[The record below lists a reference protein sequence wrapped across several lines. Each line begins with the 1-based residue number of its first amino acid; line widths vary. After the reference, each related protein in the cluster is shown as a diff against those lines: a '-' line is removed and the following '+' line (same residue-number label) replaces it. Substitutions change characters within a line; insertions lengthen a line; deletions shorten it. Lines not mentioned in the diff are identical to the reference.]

1 MQADIIQHLFRTE
14 YSKIVAVL
22 CKTFGMS
29 NIQLAEDIVSDTF
42 LLASE
47 KWQQDDLPENQAA
60 WLYKVAK
67 NKTRDYLRREKL
79 RREKI
84 EPNYKRT
91 QETSYNLELDLSEQN
106 ISDSQLRMLFAVCHP
121 IIKPE
126 AQIIL
131 ALRILC
137 GFGIDE
143 IASAMLSNKETI
155 NKRLYRAKNSL
166 RNNNVQLEFP
176 ESEDIALQLDTVL
189 TTIYLLFSE
198 GYYSVSQEMKL
209 RKDFCLEA
217 MRLNLLLLQNSATN
231 VPRVNALL
239 SLMCFHASRFEAR
252 YDDSGEFVL
261 YEDQDR
267 SLWNQG
273 LIERG
278 EYYLNQSSTG
288 EQLSKYH
295 LEAAIAFWHTQE
307 GDTEKWE
314 NILQLYNYL
323 LQIEYSPIAALNRT
337 YALAKANSPEEALKE
352 ALKLQLDT
360 HHLYH
365 CLLAELYSESD
376 VTKWKLHLEK
386 ALELC
391 KSEQERKVILNKMET
406 QG

>member
-1 MQADIIQHLFRTE
+1 MQTEIIPQLFRSE
-14 YSKIVAVL
+14 YSKLVAVL

-42 LLASE
+42 LLAAE
-47 KWQQDDLPENQAA
+47 NWKMHGLPDNQTA

-67 NKTRDYLRREKL
+67 NKTRDYLRREKV
-79 RREKI
+79 RVEKV
-84 EPNYKRT
+84 EPNYKRA
-91 QETSYNLELDLSEQN
+91 QDSSYELDIDLSEQN

-121 IIKPE
+121 ILKPE

-155 NKRLYRAKNSL
+155 NKRLYRAKTSL
-166 RNNNVQLEFP
+166 REKNVQLEFP
-176 ESEDIALQLDTVL
+176 EPDAIASRLDTVL

-198 GYYSVSQEMKL
+198 GYYSVSQETKL

-217 MRLNLLLLQNSATN
+217 MRLNLLLIQNQSTN
-231 VPRVNALL
+231 LPKVNALL

-267 SLWNQG
+267 SLWNQA
-273 LIERG
+273 LVERG
-278 EYYLNQSSTG
+278 EFYLNQSSTG

-307 GDTEKWE
+307 GDEEKWE

-323 LQIEYSPIAALNRT
+323 LQVEYSPIAALNRT
-337 YALAKANSPEEALKE
+337 YALAKANSTEQALQE
-352 ALKLQLDT
+352 ALKLDLDK

-365 CLLAELYSESD
+365 CLLAELYAED
-376 VTKWKLHLEK
+376 NTTKRKMHLEK
-386 ALELC
+386 ALDLC
-391 KSEQERKVILNKMET
+391 KSEQEKKVILKKLEVS
-406 QG
+406 